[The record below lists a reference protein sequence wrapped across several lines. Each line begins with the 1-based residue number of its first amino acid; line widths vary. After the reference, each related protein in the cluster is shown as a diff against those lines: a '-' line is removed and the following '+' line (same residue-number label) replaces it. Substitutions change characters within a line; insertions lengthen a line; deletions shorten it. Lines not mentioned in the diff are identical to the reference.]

1 MAQKGR
7 TPPPAPPPIDPAVI
21 VAERDAA
28 MLSMDEQTI
37 RAYYRK
43 YNDREAP
50 ADMEIFWRMVHKAR
64 TAIRTFPMEE
74 RQLSK
79 RWLLAHD
86 SEPLDDGDVPI

>member
-1 MAQKGR
+1 
-7 TPPPAPPPIDPAVI
+7 VV

-43 YNDREAP
+43 YNGREAP
-50 ADMEIFWRMVHKAR
+50 TDMEVFWRMVHKAR
-64 TAIRTFPMEE
+64 TAIRTFPMQE
-74 RQLSK
+74 RQRSK
-79 RWLLAHD
+79 RWLLAHN

>member
-1 MAQKGR
+1 MSKGR
-7 TPPPAPPPIDPAVI
+7 KVPPPPPPSIDPAVI
-21 VAERDAA
+21 VAERNAA

-37 RAYYRK
+37 RAYYLK

-50 ADMEIFWRMVHKAR
+50 ADMEVFWRMVHKAR

>member
-1 MAQKGR
+1 MSKGR
-7 TPPPAPPPIDPAVI
+7 KVPPAPTTIDPAAI
-21 VAERDAA
+21 IAERDAA

-43 YNDREAP
+43 YNGQEAP
-50 ADMEIFWRMVHKAR
+50 ANMDVFWRMVHKAR

-79 RWLLAHD
+79 RWLLAHN
-86 SEPLDDGDVPI
+86 SEPWDDGDVPI

>member
-1 MAQKGR
+1 MSKGR
-7 TPPPAPPPIDPAVI
+7 KVPELAPPIDPAVI

-28 MLSMDEQTI
+28 MLSMDEPTI

-50 ADMEIFWRMVHKAR
+50 VDMEVFWRMVHKAR

-79 RWLLAHD
+79 RSLLAHN
-86 SEPLDDGDVPI
+86 SEPLDDGDVPL